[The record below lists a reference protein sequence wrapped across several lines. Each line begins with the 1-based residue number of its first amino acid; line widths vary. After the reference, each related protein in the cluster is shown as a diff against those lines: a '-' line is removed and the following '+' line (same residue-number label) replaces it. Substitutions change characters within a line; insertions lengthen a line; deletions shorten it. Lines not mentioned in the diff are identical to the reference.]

1 MLRDIRFLI
10 VNYESNNF
18 SISQSLFNKDS
29 PSHFVAI
36 PHVETETGTSSPTS
50 LPTTSPT
57 STGSS
62 TKPAIIKTTSP
73 PASHSLGTPAIAG
86 IAIAIVLL
94 LVIAG
99 GMGVW
104 LRIKRKRERKRRHE
118 NTPELPAHNPVHP
131 LPHDRAELEVKRAG
145 QFSGPANDNKG
156 PRSSVEEVS
165 NEKIQTQLDQ
175 QEINIMD
182 QGNSG
187 LHGHRV
193 EMSGSDVVT
202 PELPSPDPFMAP
214 AELSTPEEELI
225 RSELSTPEPG
235 WPAEMASSEVASTE
249 MPAREVGSTAAGEP
263 SPQLTSI
270 PSPLSSSGSL
280 YPVNR
285 TLSRRPVPGS
295 IDSSEPEHWTRDGTA
310 PAPARQAT
318 HFRNHTAESSE
329 ARQQTGWAR
338 DRVHSSASSRQRPQ
352 FMRVDSTDSENTFPS
367 AASQSGRATQ
377 PMRVDS
383 SDSEAVPTP
392 PHRRPSL
399 QSRPAHRRLESKDSS
414 ETVETRLEQSPP
426 DGPFFPQVTRVAHD
440 RPIEGLPSLGFQR
453 SQEALVSPTATST
466 RSGLRSPEPWDREPI
481 EEDEENTVGSET
493 KKGE

>member
-1 MLRDIRFLI
+1 MLSNIRFLT
-10 VNYESNNF
+10 VNYESKNF

-36 PHVETETGTSSPTS
+36 PHIETQTATS
-50 LPTTSPT
+50 LPTSSPT

-62 TKPAIIKTTSP
+62 TKPSIIKTTSP

-118 NTPELPAHNPVHP
+118 DTHENTPELAAHSP
-131 LPHDRAELEVKRAG
+131 LPTDRAELEGKGTG
-145 QFSGPANDNKG
+145 QFLGPANDKKG

-182 QGNSG
+182 QDNNG
-187 LHGHRV
+187 LHGHGV
-193 EMSGSDVVT
+193 EMSGSEVLT
-202 PELPSPDPFMAP
+202 PELPSPDPFMA
-214 AELSTPEEELI
+214 AELSTPEAELI

-249 MPAREVGSTAAGEP
+249 MPAPEVGSTAAGEP
-263 SPQLTSI
+263 SPRLASL
-270 PSPLSSSGSL
+270 PSPLSSTGSL
-280 YPVNR
+280 YPINR
-285 TLSRRPVPGS
+285 TLSRRPVRSS
-295 IDSSEPEHWTRDGTA
+295 IDSSKPEHWTQDGTA
-310 PAPARQAT
+310 PASASQAT
-318 HFRNHTAESSE
+318 HFRNDTAE
-329 ARQQTGWAR
+329 
-338 DRVHSSASSRQRPQ
+338 SSRQRPQ
-352 FMRVDSTDSENTFPS
+352 HMRGDSTDSENTFPS

-377 PMRVDS
+377 PVRVDS
-383 SDSEAVPTP
+383 SGSEAVPTP

-399 QSRPAHRRLESKDSS
+399 QSRPAHRRLDSKDSS
-414 ETVETRLEQSPP
+414 ETFETRLEQWPPPPP
-426 DGPFFPQVTRVAHD
+426 DAPFFPHVTRVAHD
-440 RPIEGLPSLGFQR
+440 RPIEGLPSLGLQR
-453 SQEALVSPTATST
+453 SQEALVSPSATST
-466 RSGLRSPEPWDREPI
+466 HSGLRSPEPWDRGRI
-481 EEDEENTVGSET
+481 EEDEENAIGSET